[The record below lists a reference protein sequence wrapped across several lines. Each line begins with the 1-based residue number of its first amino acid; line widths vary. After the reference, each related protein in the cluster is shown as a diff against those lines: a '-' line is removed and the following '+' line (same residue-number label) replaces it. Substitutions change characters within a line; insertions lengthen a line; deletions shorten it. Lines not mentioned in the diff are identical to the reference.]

1 MFSSL
6 FLSLSRRESIRVP
19 KTNGKRGRE
28 GRING
33 YQETTYGIKTRV
45 KEKNKIKKSME
56 KLFGSLRRKKV
67 SIGKELISKAYHSR
81 AEPSVTYSQLTR
93 SYFCVTFPICN
104 FRAAFTSNYPA
115 ASRNL
120 PFPPPFPTYISLLI
134 PCLSRPSN
142 FAPLSLTHTHF
153 DQISSFP
160 FPWLV

>member
-1 MFSSL
+1 
-6 FLSLSRRESIRVP
+6 
-19 KTNGKRGRE
+19 
-28 GRING
+28 
-33 YQETTYGIKTRV
+33 
-45 KEKNKIKKSME
+45 ME

-142 FAPLSLTHTHF
+142 FAPLSLTHTHTSIKF
-153 DQISSFP
+153 LRFRFLGSYKLKRRKKNRSRIEKIIIKRYRSIFISFLP
-160 FPWLV
+160 LVFSNSLSS

>member
-1 MFSSL
+1 
-6 FLSLSRRESIRVP
+6 
-19 KTNGKRGRE
+19 
-28 GRING
+28 
-33 YQETTYGIKTRV
+33 
-45 KEKNKIKKSME
+45 ME

-134 PCLSRPSN
+134 PRYLVPRILH
-142 FAPLSLTHTHF
+142 LSLSHTHTSIKF
-153 DQISSFP
+153 LRFRFLGSYKLKRRKKNRSRIEKIIIKRYRSIFISFLP
-160 FPWLV
+160 LVFSNSLSS

>member
-1 MFSSL
+1 
-6 FLSLSRRESIRVP
+6 
-19 KTNGKRGRE
+19 
-28 GRING
+28 
-33 YQETTYGIKTRV
+33 
-45 KEKNKIKKSME
+45 ME
-56 KLFGSLRRKKV
+56 KLFGTLRRKKV

-120 PFPPPFPTYISLLI
+120 PFPPPFPPYISLLI

-142 FAPLSLTHTHF
+142 FAPLSLSH
-153 DQISSFP
+153 ISIKFLRFRFLGSYKLERRKKNRSRIEKLIIKRYRSIFISFLP
-160 FPWLV
+160 LVFSNSPSS

>member
-1 MFSSL
+1 
-6 FLSLSRRESIRVP
+6 
-19 KTNGKRGRE
+19 
-28 GRING
+28 
-33 YQETTYGIKTRV
+33 
-45 KEKNKIKKSME
+45 ME
-56 KLFGSLRRKKV
+56 KLFGTLRRKKV

-134 PCLSRPSN
+134 PRYLVPRILH
-142 FAPLSLTHTHF
+142 LSLSLSHTHTSIKF
-153 DQISSFP
+153 LRFRFLGSYKLERRKKNRSRIEKIIIKRYRSIFISFLP
-160 FPWLV
+160 LVFSNSLSS